1 MRLIFILDSLKE
13 KLVFEMFRKSKADEI
28 GRFFASPLQKNE
40 LAVFY
45 LDASGF
51 IIRSLDQTVVIDP
64 AGMLKDDEVAAL
76 KAVNLVVFTHDHLD
90 HFSSGKT
97 QDIFKATA
105 APVLAEPKVVN
116 KLKGKI
122 PADKLVSAAHG
133 KTYTLGDIDAKAIQ
147 GIHRGPI
154 MLYQIKM
161 DGITLFHGGDSGY
174 VSLKDYPAQVAIVP
188 VGGMSPTASPENA
201 YKMVAD
207 VKPDV
212 AITMHGSDKQ
222 KRQFEQEVK
231 EAMPQTAVLM
241 MASFTVKTVL
251 IPQKP

>member
-1 MRLIFILDSLKE
+1 
-13 KLVFEMFRKSKADEI
+13 MFRKSKTDDI
-28 GRFFASPLQKNE
+28 GRFFTLPLQKNE

-51 IIRSLDQTVVIDP
+51 IIRSPNQTILIDP
-64 AGMLKDDEVAAL
+64 AGMLKDDEISAL
-76 KAVNLVVFTHDHLD
+76 KNVNLVLFTHDHLD

-97 QDIFKATA
+97 EAIFKATG
-105 APVLAEPKVVN
+105 APILAEAKVAS

-122 PADKLVSAAHG
+122 PADKLVSAENG
-133 KTYTLGDIDAKAIQ
+133 KTYTLGGVNATAIQ

-154 MLYQIKM
+154 MLYHVKL
-161 DGITLFHGGDSGY
+161 DGVTLFHGGDSGY
-174 VSLKDYPAQVAIVP
+174 VSLKDYPSQVAIVP
-188 VGGMSPTASPENA
+188 VGRMSPTASPENA

-212 AITMHGSDKQ
+212 AITMHGFDRQ
-222 KRQFEQEVK
+222 KHQFEQKVK
-231 EAMPQTAVLM
+231 EAMPQTAVLI
-241 MASFTVKTVL
+241 MAPFTVKTVS

>member
-1 MRLIFILDSLKE
+1 VRLIFILDSLKE
-13 KLVFEMFRKSKADEI
+13 KLVFGMFRKGKAGEI

-45 LDASGF
+45 LDVSGF
-51 IIRSLDQTVVIDP
+51 ILRSLNQAVLIDP

-76 KAVNLVVFTHDHLD
+76 RAVNLVLFTHDHLD

-97 QDIFKATA
+97 QAIFKATA
-105 APVLAEPKVVN
+105 APVLAEAKVAS

-122 PADKLVSAAHG
+122 PADKLVSAEHG
-133 KTYTLGDIDAKAIQ
+133 KTYTLGGVNVIAIQ

-154 MLYQIKM
+154 MLYQIKL
-161 DGITLFHGGDSGY
+161 DDITLFHGGDSGY
-174 VSLKDYPAQVAIVP
+174 VSLKDYPSEVAIVP

-212 AITMHGSDKQ
+212 AITMHGSGKQ
-222 KRQFEQEVK
+222 KQEFEQKVK

-241 MASFTVKTVL
+241 MASFTTKTVS
-251 IPQKP
+251 IPGKS